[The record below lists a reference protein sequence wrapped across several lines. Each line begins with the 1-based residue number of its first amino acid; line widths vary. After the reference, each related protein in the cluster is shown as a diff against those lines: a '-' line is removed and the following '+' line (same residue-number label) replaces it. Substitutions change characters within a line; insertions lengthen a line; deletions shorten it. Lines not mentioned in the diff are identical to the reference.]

1 MVERKFCTS
10 CQVERAASDF
20 KLVKTGP
27 VNRWRC
33 GVCLSRAAEQKYK
46 GKKNAK

>member
-10 CQVERAASDF
+10 CQVERPASDF

-33 GVCLSRAAEQKYK
+33 GVCLARQAQQKYK
-46 GKKNAK
+46 GRKNEK

>member
-1 MVERKFCTS
+1 
-10 CQVERAASDF
+10 VERAASGF

-33 GVCLSRAAEQKYK
+33 EVCLKRSAEQKYK
-46 GKKNAK
+46 GKKNEK

>member
-10 CQVERAASDF
+10 CQVSREASGF
-20 KLVKTGP
+20 KLVKAGP

-33 GVCLSRAAEQKYK
+33 GVCLIRQAEQKYK
-46 GKKNAK
+46 GKKK

>member
-1 MVERKFCTS
+1 
-10 CQVERAASDF
+10 VERAASGF

-33 GVCLSRAAEQKYK
+33 EVCLKRAAEQQYK
-46 GKKNAK
+46 GKKK

>member
-1 MVERKFCTS
+1 MVARKWCAS
-10 CQVERAASDF
+10 CQVERPSDGF

-33 GVCLSRAAEQKYK
+33 EVCLKRAAEQKYK

>member
-10 CQVERAASDF
+10 CQVERAASGF

-33 GVCLSRAAEQKYK
+33 EVCLKRSADQKYK
-46 GKKNAK
+46 GKKNEK